1 MPRSSKD
8 VKPFALGD
16 TLRDL
21 ALLRASDVDLS
32 ALVPSNA
39 EESSTNDINNEV
51 EKAVESSYDF
61 VREARAAIKIH
72 NRGDTDIQGKRVEEL
87 RGRLEEV
94 QDGVGSKNS
103 HEDEVL

>member
-32 ALVPSNA
+32 TLVPPNA
-39 EESSTNDINNEV
+39 DLTSSVNEV
-51 EKAVESSYDF
+51 ENAVGGSYDF

-72 NRGDTDIQGKRVEEL
+72 NRGETDTQGKRVEEL
-87 RGRLEEV
+87 RSRLEEV
-94 QDGVGSKNS
+94 QDGIGSKRG
-103 HEDEVL
+103 HEDEMSL